1 MYTLQSYQKLFKTGV
16 EVNYNVDDLRVRQ
29 VNGDDNDL
37 RVVHDKRNIK
47 QIKFNYYLKSD

>member
-1 MYTLQSYQKLFKTGV
+1 VYTLQSYQKLFKTGV

-47 QIKFNYYLKSD
+47 QIKFNFYLKSD